1 MQVTSSPPPELHG
14 EAIERLIGQEYGL
27 CGVLTPL
34 VSERDQ
40 NFRLDAADGRRFV
53 VKIANFA
60 EATVVT
66 EFQIAAL
73 RHLELVSCPVV
84 VPRVVPTTNGDYST
98 SIMSGRNN
106 HIVRVVTW
114 VPGAP
119 LGGGCPDTRLG
130 LALGKTL
137 ARLDAGLRNFEH
149 AGERQVLLWDMQR
162 ANEIRDQIIHVPEP
176 ALRERLAQ
184 CFDDFAAR
192 ALPAFQA
199 LRHQVIH
206 NDLNPGNVLVSGPDA
221 PSVTGVIDFGD
232 MLRAPLVVDVAIA
245 ASYLRSDADAA
256 LEPAA
261 ALAAGF
267 SEITPLDDDELI
279 LLHDLMRTRLATTI
293 TMMYWRI
300 ARRTDTDEY
309 LQKTLQ
315 DERSAERFLDKLEAV
330 TAGQFAEL
338 VRDAGRP

>member
-1 MQVTSSPPPELHG
+1 MQVTSSPPPELQR
-14 EAIERLIGQEYGL
+14 EEIDRLLDREYSL
-27 CGVLTPL
+27 SGVLTAL

-40 NFRLDAADGRRFV
+40 NFRLDAVDGGRFV
-53 VKIANFA
+53 VKIANAA

-73 RHLELVSCPVV
+73 RHLEQGSCPIA
-84 VPRVVPTTNGDYST
+84 VPRVVPTTKGDYST
-98 SIMSGRNN
+98 SIMSGGIGY
-106 HIVRVVTW
+106 IVRVVTW
-114 VPGAP
+114 VPGTP
-119 LGGGCPDTRLG
+119 LGGGCPDTRLAR
-130 LALGKTL
+130 ALGKTL
-137 ARLDAGLRNFEH
+137 ARLDAGLREFGH
-149 AGERQVLLWDMQR
+149 PGERQELLWDMQR
-162 ANEIRDQIIHVPEP
+162 AAELRDQIMHAPEP
-176 ALRERLAQ
+176 ALRERLAR
-184 CFDDFAAR
+184 CFDEFEAA
-192 ALPAFQA
+192 ALPAFHA
-199 LRHQVIH
+199 LRQQVIH
-206 NDLNPGNVLVSGPDA
+206 NDLNPGNVLVSGIDA

-267 SEITPLDDDELI
+267 AEITPLDDNEI
-279 LLHDLMRTRLATTI
+279 MLLRDLMRTRLATTI

-300 ARRTDTDEY
+300 ASRTDADEY

-330 TAGQFAEL
+330 SADQFAEL
-338 VRDAGRP
+338 VRDAGRR